1 MKRSLKT
8 GVRQSHLDV
17 WLLLLRILVA
27 VFMFTHG
34 FPKFMRL
41 MAGGEIRFGDPIG
54 LGPEVSLVLA
64 IFAEVI
70 CSTFVLIGLAT
81 RLAVIPLSF
90 TMLVAAF
97 IAHGPD
103 PFAEK
108 ETALLYFLIY
118 ITLWILGSGKYSV
131 DYLLRNRLTEERLN

>member
-8 GVRQSHLDV
+8 GFRQSHLDV
-17 WLLLLRILVA
+17 WLLLLRAMVA
-27 VFMFTHG
+27 VFMLTHG
-34 FPKFMRL
+34 LPKFVKL

-54 LGPEVSLVLA
+54 LGPEFSLVLA
-64 IFAEVI
+64 VFAEVI

-81 RLAVIPLSF
+81 RLAVIPLSI

-103 PFAEK
+103 PFAKK
-108 ETALLYFLIY
+108 EMALLYFFIY
-118 ITLWILGSGKYSV
+118 ITLLILGSGKYSV
-131 DYLLRNRLTEERLN
+131 DYLLRNRLMERS